1 MVSQETGDK
10 IQRKRKDD
18 GRVLLSGDAVEGLTM
33 NHGIIRLETL
43 LTQRHLAELP
53 SSGPDCRGI
62 RIGLEQ

>member
-33 NHGIIRLETL
+33 NHGVITLETL
-43 LTQRHLAELP
+43 LTQGH
-53 SSGPDCRGI
+53 
-62 RIGLEQ
+62 